1 MQRLVLLT
9 LAALWTSAAHA
20 AAPPGPPPPG
30 PGMGGPG
37 PGAAIFIS
45 PSGEPFRG
53 EGALSAWFVGADAD
67 GDGLVTLAEFEADA
81 ARVFGLLDTDHNGA
95 IDGFETQAYEREIA
109 PEIRSLGPVSLPP
122 GAGRG
127 PGAEGE
133 RPRRPML
140 GMGRGAAT
148 SAREGAGRFGLLNE
162 PHPVRGADAD
172 LSGRV
177 SQIEWR
183 NAAARRFDLLV
194 LDGDGVLTLDTLPP
208 LPGARPPR

>member
-9 LAALWTSAAHA
+9 LAALWTSAANA
-20 AAPPGPPPPG
+20 ASPQGPPPG
-30 PGMGGPG
+30 PGMEAPGQGGG
-37 PGAAIFIS
+37 IFIS

-53 EGALSAWFVGADAD
+53 GDGLSAWFDGADAD

-81 ARVFGLLDTDHNGA
+81 ERVFGLLDTDQNGS

-109 PEIRSLGPVSLPP
+109 PEIRSLGPARPP
-122 GAGRG
+122 AGDGRG

-140 GMGRGAAT
+140 GMGRKT
-148 SAREGAGRFGLLNE
+148 PPSAREGAARFGLLNE

-177 SQIEWR
+177 SRIEWR
-183 NAAARRFDLLV
+183 NAAARRFDRLDQ
-194 LDGDGVLTLDTLPP
+194 DGDGVLTLDSLPP
-208 LPGARPPR
+208 YPGR

>member
-9 LAALWTSAAHA
+9 LAALWTSAASA
-20 AAPPGPPPPG
+20 ASAAPPPGPPPGREAPG
-30 PGMGGPG
+30 GGME
-37 PGAAIFIS
+37 IFIS

-53 EGALSAWFVGADAD
+53 AGGLAAWFKGADAD
-67 GDGLVTLAEFEADA
+67 ADGLVTLAEFEADA
-81 ARVFGLLDTDHNGA
+81 ARVFGLLDADHNGS

-109 PEIRSLGPVSLPP
+109 PEIRSLGGGRPPP

-140 GMGRGAAT
+140 GMGRAAPPAT
-148 SAREGAGRFGLLNE
+148 REGAARFGLLNE

-177 SQIEWR
+177 SLEEWR
-183 NAAARRFDLLV
+183 KAAARRFGLLDQ
-194 LDGDGVLTLDTLPP
+194 DGDGVLTLDSLPP
-208 LPGARPPR
+208 RPGA

>member
-9 LAALWTSAAHA
+9 LAALWTSAASA
-20 AAPPGPPPPG
+20 APPPGAPPGPEPQ
-30 PGMGGPG
+30 GGG
-37 PGAAIFIS
+37 EIFIS

-53 EGALSAWFVGADAD
+53 AGGLVAWFKGADAD
-67 GDGLVTLAEFEADA
+67 ADGLVTLAEFEADA
-81 ARVFGLLDTDHNGA
+81 ARVFGLLDADRNGS

-109 PEIRSLGPVSLPP
+109 PEIRSLGGVRPPP

-133 RPRRPML
+133 RPRRPVL
-140 GMGRGAAT
+140 GMWRAAPPAT
-148 SAREGAGRFGLLNE
+148 REGAARFGLLNE

-177 SQIEWR
+177 SLEEWR
-183 NAAARRFDLLV
+183 KAAARRFGLLDQ
-194 LDGDGVLTLDTLPP
+194 DGDGVLTLDSLPP
-208 LPGARPPR
+208 RPGA

>member
-9 LAALWTSAAHA
+9 LAALWTSAAATASA
-20 AAPPGPPPPG
+20 APPPGPPPG
-30 PGMGGPG
+30 RAAQGGGME
-37 PGAAIFIS
+37 IFIS

-53 EGALSAWFVGADAD
+53 AGGLAAWFAGADAD
-67 GDGLVTLAEFEADA
+67 ADGLVPLAEFEADA
-81 ARVFGLLDTDHNGA
+81 VRMFGQLDTDQNGS

-109 PEIRSLGPVSLPP
+109 PEIRSLGGARPPP

-140 GMGRGAAT
+140 GMARAAPP
-148 SAREGAGRFGLLNE
+148 ARREGAARFGLLNE

-177 SQIEWR
+177 SLEEWLK
-183 NAAARRFDLLV
+183 AAARRFGLLDQ
-194 LDGDGVLTLDTLPP
+194 DGDGVLTADSLPP
-208 LPGARPPR
+208 RPGA

>member
-9 LAALWTSAAHA
+9 LAALWTSAAA
-20 AAPPGPPPPG
+20 AASAAPPPGPPPG
-30 PGMGGPG
+30 RAAQGGGME
-37 PGAAIFIS
+37 IFIS

-53 EGALSAWFVGADAD
+53 AGGLAAWFASADAD
-67 GDGLVTLAEFEADA
+67 ADGLVTLAEFEADA
-81 ARVFGLLDTDHNGA
+81 VRMFGQLDTDQNGS

-109 PEIRSLGPVSLPP
+109 PEIRSLGGARPPP

-140 GMGRGAAT
+140 GMGRAAPPAT
-148 SAREGAGRFGLLNE
+148 REGAARFGLLNE

-177 SQIEWR
+177 SLEEWR
-183 NAAARRFDLLV
+183 KAAARRFGLLDQ
-194 LDGDGVLTLDTLPP
+194 DGDGVLAVDSLPP
-208 LPGARPPR
+208 RPGA

>member
-9 LAALWTSAAHA
+9 LAALWTSAAVASA
-20 AAPPGPPPPG
+20 APPPGPPPGCEPQ
-30 PGMGGPG
+30 GGDLE
-37 PGAAIFIS
+37 IFIS

-53 EGALSAWFVGADAD
+53 VGGLAAWFRGADAD
-67 GDGLVTLAEFEADA
+67 ADGLVTLAEFEADA
-81 ARVFGLLDTDHNGA
+81 VRMFGLLDTDQNGS
-95 IDGFETQAYEREIA
+95 IDGFETQAYEREVV
-109 PEIRSLGPVSLPP
+109 PEIRSLGGARPPP

-140 GMGRGAAT
+140 GMGRA
-148 SAREGAGRFGLLNE
+148 SPPVRREGAARFGLLNE

-177 SQIEWR
+177 SLEEWR
-183 NAAARRFDLLV
+183 KAAARRFGLLDQ
-194 LDGDGVLTLDTLPP
+194 DGDGVLTPDSLPP
-208 LPGARPPR
+208 RPGA

>member
-1 MQRLVLLT
+1 ME
-9 LAALWTSAAHA
+9 
-20 AAPPGPPPPG
+20 
-30 PGMGGPG
+30 
-37 PGAAIFIS
+37 IFIS

-53 EGALSAWFVGADAD
+53 AGGLAAWFAGADAD
-67 GDGLVTLAEFEADA
+67 ADGLVTLAEFEADA
-81 ARVFGLLDTDHNGA
+81 VRMFGQLDTDQNGS

-109 PEIRSLGPVSLPP
+109 PEIRSLGGARPPP

-140 GMGRGAAT
+140 GMGRAAPPAT
-148 SAREGAGRFGLLNE
+148 REGAARFGLLNE

-177 SQIEWR
+177 SLEEWR
-183 NAAARRFDLLV
+183 KAAARRFGLLDQ
-194 LDGDGVLTLDTLPP
+194 DGDGVLTVDSLPP
-208 LPGARPPR
+208 RPGA

>member
-9 LAALWTSAAHA
+9 LAALWTSAATAAA
-20 AAPPGPPPPG
+20 AAPPGPPPG
-30 PGMGGPG
+30 REAQGVGLE
-37 PGAAIFIS
+37 IFIS

-53 EGALSAWFVGADAD
+53 AGGLAAWFAGADAD
-67 GDGLVTLAEFEADA
+67 ADGLVTLAEFEADA
-81 ARVFGLLDTDHNGA
+81 ERVFSLLDTDQNGS

-109 PEIRSLGPVSLPP
+109 PEIRSLGPARMPP
-122 GAGRG
+122 GEGRG

-140 GMGRGAAT
+140 GMGRAAPPAT
-148 SAREGAGRFGLLNE
+148 REGAGRFGLLNE
-162 PHPVRGADAD
+162 PHPVRGADGD

-177 SQIEWR
+177 SLEEWR
-183 NAAARRFDLLV
+183 KAAARRFNLLD

-208 LPGARPPR
+208 RPGARPRT